1 LLRLCKAVCVKGRIF
16 AADFVQSLT
25 KKFSAMMKR
34 STLFVV
40 MMVMALTAQ
49 AITVTDTLFN
59 RAAH

>member
-1 LLRLCKAVCVKGRIF
+1 
-16 AADFVQSLT
+16 
-25 KKFSAMMKR
+25 MMKR